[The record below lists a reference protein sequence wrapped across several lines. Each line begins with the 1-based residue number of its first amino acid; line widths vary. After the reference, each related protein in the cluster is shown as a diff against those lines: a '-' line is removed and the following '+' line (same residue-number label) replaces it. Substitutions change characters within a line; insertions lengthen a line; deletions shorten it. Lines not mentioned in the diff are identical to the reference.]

1 MSEFAREALPI
12 AVMYG
17 FVLLLAPFI
26 GYAMWIAFEGD
37 RLREDAVAPAATEEP
52 AGQDARVRKSP
63 VGAPLHADSAA

>member
-37 RLREDAVAPAATEEP
+37 RLREDAPASAAAEAPAT
-52 AGQDARVRKSP
+52 QDVRVRTAP
-63 VGAPLHADSAA
+63 VGAPMHADSAA